1 MVSRGA
7 VGGPTPR
14 DLGSVIPRINSLLT
28 ELAMQYLA
36 HHPEYAAVPRLPVI
50 SYIAIHGGVAVVKQH
65 LGEADPIVGFDELA
79 EGLADMVE
87 SLLRVPA

>member
-36 HHPEYAAVPRLPVI
+36 HHPEYAAVPSVNRHRKMTPFR
-50 SYIAIHGGVAVVKQH
+50 G
-65 LGEADPIVGFDELA
+65 
-79 EGLADMVE
+79 
-87 SLLRVPA
+87 